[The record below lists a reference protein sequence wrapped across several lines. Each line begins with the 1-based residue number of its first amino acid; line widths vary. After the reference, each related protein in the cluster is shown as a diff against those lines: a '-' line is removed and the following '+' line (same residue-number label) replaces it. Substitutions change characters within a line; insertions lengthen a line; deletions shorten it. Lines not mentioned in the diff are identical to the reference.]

1 MKRLSLFLFLFLFF
15 FLILLFYHPS
25 QGKGK
30 IEEEVFTI
38 REKDV
43 IHGFQY
49 VLSIEKEVNDSRM
62 TLSTHILDSILHYKS
77 LDDID
82 EVCIYLKIIND
93 SPYTYLLQRIYL
105 LDSSNQ
111 LFLQNI
117 PYDKDKKCYLLT
129 KAFFE
134 SYRSSYKIQIELAK
148 E

>member
-1 MKRLSLFLFLFLFF
+1 MKRLSLFLFLVFSF
-15 FLILLFYHPS
+15 FLLLLFYHPS
-25 QGKGK
+25 HGKGK
-30 IEEEVFTI
+30 IEEEVFPI
-38 REKDV
+38 REGDV

-49 VLSIEKEVNDSRM
+49 VLSIEKEVNDSRL

-77 LDDID
+77 LEDID
-82 EVCIYLKIIND
+82 EVCVYLKIMNA

-117 PYDKDKKCYLLT
+117 SYDKDKKCYLLT
-129 KAFFE
+129 KSFFE
-134 SYRSSYKIQIELAK
+134 SYQSSYKIQIELAK